1 MSKLL
6 QMERD
11 MWRALLNSTSRNQ
24 PNLRVQAVGMGHG
37 QQPMLEVL
45 TRGGLLAVVEPL
57 KHYGNLGECFKI
69 TFKGGAWGDL
79 SRQCLRRTLA
89 LAQGFHVTRVGGSMI
104 FTSPA
109 PYPVSVRHTLETLR
123 TEGLSIL
130 VRLEAVECALVSSRS
145 K

>member
-6 QMERD
+6 QIERD
-11 MWRALLNSTSRNQ
+11 MWRALLNTKSRNQ

-57 KHYGNLGECFKI
+57 KHYDNLGECFNV
-69 TFKGGAWGDL
+69 TFKGGAWGNL
-79 SRQCLRRTLA
+79 SRQCLRRVFA
-89 LAQGFHVTRVGGSMI
+89 LAQGFRVTRVGDSMT
-104 FTSPA
+104 FKTPA
-109 PYPVSVRHTLETLR
+109 PHTISVTHTLEALR

-130 VRLEAVECALVSSRS
+130 VRLEAVESALVSSRS